1 MPSARKTKGI
11 NKKMHYR
18 SQPPLIHSKEFG
30 VGILLGTLAA
40 FFATG
45 CAPVIGIAG
54 ATFPVWQL
62 CLIVGILAS
71 LSLRPL
77 FVAVGMDDWMTPRPL
92 VYSSLALVIA
102 FLCWLI
108 VWGRP

>member
-1 MPSARKTKGI
+1 MQYFPQR
-11 NKKMHYR
+11 
-18 SQPPLIHSKEFG
+18 PLSHNKEFR
-30 VGILLGTLAA
+30 VGILLGTLPA
-40 FFATG
+40 FLATG
-45 CAPVIGIAG
+45 CDPVIGIAG

-77 FVAVGMDDWMTPRPL
+77 FIVVGMDEWMTPRPL

-102 FLCWLI
+102 FLCWLT
-108 VWGRP
+108 VWWRS